1 MTASKTRRFR
11 RPGRSSGATNL
22 GIAVAVLAI
31 LVPLLL
37 QVATAAP
44 PTAAEFAPN
53 AQHVIKQAPP
63 GQGVAEAPGQPSPP
77 PSPSASPT
85 PSKSPETLQ
94 VPPDQVKNC
103 VGPPPLRQI
112 EDPQSPP
119 CIAYW
124 KGDNGGVTSQGV
136 TRDSIYIAI
145 PTPEG
150 KTNNYEAL
158 RKFFNKRFQFYGR
171 QLVFEYCSS
180 SGGGSG
186 SADQAS
192 QDSDAAM
199 AAAGCSPNMP
209 KPFASQFYRQNNG
222 RYYMEA
228 MGCRYHVIAVGSYSP
243 YDSTYMNQCAPYLYQ
258 YPMVVDQE
266 FATIGDW
273 TCARLVGR
281 NADHAA
287 GRDSATPP
295 GNLKDHKRKFGIMLA
310 PFTPDDPVA
319 TTKALKPITSRLH
332 ACGVDIPSKDIIIN
346 PVTGLFDPSSAQ
358 NAVLQMKQDNVTTI
372 LCECNFFSFGSLQ
385 RAADSS
391 DYYPEWATSTF
402 GLNDVNSSFILGQ
415 GPDDQMA
422 HTFGLTFQPQ
432 MVGPL
437 LNPYN
442 IALQEGDPSV
452 GPDTTTLVEAELE
465 IYRGLL
471 LLASGIQMAGP
482 KLTPTTFRDGL
493 RRTHFPN
500 PITKTHAGFVG
511 FPSNGYSMTDD
522 AAEWWFSTTDNGPF
536 SDSSSNPGTV
546 CYVEKGIRRTI
557 GDFPHGGADPFFT
570 GPCYSGAT

>member
-1 MTASKTRRFR
+1 VSGDRTRRFR
-11 RPGRSSGATNL
+11 RPGRSSGTANL
-22 GIAVAVLAI
+22 GIGVAVLAI

-37 QVATAAP
+37 QAATAAP
-44 PTAAEFAPN
+44 PSAAEFAPN
-53 AQHVIKQAPP
+53 SQHVIKQAPP
-63 GQGVAEAPGQPSPP
+63 GQGVTEGPGKPPPPTHPPSAGPTP
-77 PSPSASPT
+77 TPSPST
-85 PSKSPETLQ
+85 LTVPENQ
-94 VPPDQVKNC
+94 VLKC

-119 CIAYW
+119 CKAYW
-124 KGDNGGVTSQGV
+124 KGDNGGATAQGV
-136 TRDSIYIAI
+136 TRDAVYIAI
-145 PTPEG
+145 PTPES
-150 KTNNYEAL
+150 KQSNYEAL
-158 RKFFNKRFQFYGR
+158 KKFFNKRFQFYGR
-171 QLVFEYCSS
+171 KLVFEYCNGTSN
-180 SGGGSG
+180 SGEG
-186 SADQAS
+186 DQAT
-192 QDSDAAM
+192 QDADAAT
-199 AAAGCSPNMP
+199 AAAGCAGDP

-228 MGCRYHVIAVGSYSP
+228 MGCRYRVVTVGSYSP

-281 NADHAA
+281 QATHAA
-287 GRDSATPP
+287 GNDDSVPP
-295 GNLKDHKRKFGIMLA
+295 KALNKQTRKFGIMLA
-310 PFTPDDPVA
+310 PFTSDDPVA
-319 TTKALKPITSRLH
+319 TAKALRPITSRLH
-332 ACGVDIPSKDIIIN
+332 ACGVDIPSRDIIIN
-346 PVTGLFDPSSAQ
+346 PVTALFDPSSAQ
-358 NAVLQMKQDNVTTI
+358 NAVLQMKADNVTTI

-391 DYYPEWATSTF
+391 SYYPEWATSTF

-415 GPDDQMA
+415 GPADQMQ

-432 MVGPL
+432 MTRPL

-471 LLASGIQMAGP
+471 LIASGIQMAGP
-482 KLTPTTFRDGL
+482 HLTPATFRDGL
-493 RRTHFPN
+493 RRTNFPN
-500 PITKTHAGFVG
+500 PITVTHAGFVG
-511 FPSNGYSMTDD
+511 FPSDGYSMTDD
-522 AAEWWFSTTDNGPF
+522 AAEWWYSTTADGPF
-536 SDSSSNPGTV
+536 SDSSSHPGTV

-557 GDFPHGGADPFFT
+557 GHFPHGGADPFFA
-570 GPCYSGAT
+570 GSCYSGA

>member
-1 MTASKTRRFR
+1 MSGDRNRRFR

-22 GIAVAVLAI
+22 AIAVAVLAI

-37 QVATAAP
+37 QAATAAP

-53 AQHVIKQAPP
+53 AQKVIKQAPP
-63 GQGVAEAPGQPSPP
+63 GQGVTQGPGKPGAFTGGHKPP
-77 PSPSASPT
+77 PPPPPPPPPVT
-85 PSKSPETLQ
+85 ETVPENQ
-94 VPPDQVKNC
+94 VLKC

-119 CIAYW
+119 CIPYW
-124 KGDNGGVTSQGV
+124 KGDNGGATSQGV
-136 TRDSIYIAI
+136 TKSAIYVAI

-186 SADQAS
+186 SADQTN
-192 QDSDAAM
+192 QDADATM
-199 AAAGCSPNMP
+199 AATGCNNQP

-228 MGCRYHVIAVGSYSP
+228 MGCRYHVVTVGSYSP

-281 NADHAA
+281 QATHAA
-287 GRDSATPP
+287 GNDDAVPP
-295 GNLKDHKRKFGIMLA
+295 KALASHIRKFGIMLA
-310 PFTPDDPVA
+310 PFTADDPVA
-319 TTKALKPITSRLH
+319 TMKALRPITSRLH
-332 ACGVDIPSKDIIIN
+332 QCGVDIPSRDIIIN

-358 NAVLQMKQDNVTTI
+358 NAVLQMKSDNITTI

-385 RAADSS
+385 RAADASN
-391 DYYPEWATSTF
+391 YYPEWATSTF
-402 GLNDVNSSFILGQ
+402 GLNDVNSSFTLGQ
-415 GPDDQMA
+415 GPADQMA

-432 MVGPL
+432 MVHPL

-442 IALQEGDPSV
+442 VALQEGDPSV
-452 GPDTTTLVEAELE
+452 GPDTTSLVEAELE

-471 LLASGIQMAGP
+471 LIASGIQMAGP
-482 KLTPTTFRDGL
+482 HLTPTTFRDGL

-500 PITKTHAGFVG
+500 PITITHAGFVG
-511 FPSNGYSMTDD
+511 FPSDGYSMTDD
-522 AAEWWFSTTDNGPF
+522 AAEWWYSTTAAGPF
-536 SDSSSNPGTV
+536 SDSSGNRGTV
-546 CYVEKGIRRTI
+546 CYVDKGIRRTI
-557 GDFPHGGADPFFT
+557 GNFPKGGDPFFA
-570 GPCYSGAT
+570 GSCYSGA

>member
-11 RPGRSSGATNL
+11 RPARSSGATNL
-22 GIAVAVLAI
+22 GIAVAVLAV

-63 GQGVAEAPGQPSPP
+63 GQGVAEAAGQPSPP
-77 PSPSASPT
+77 PSPKASPS
-85 PSKSPETLQ
+85 PSPSPSHSSVPENLVKS
-94 VPPDQVKNC
+94 C

-124 KGDNGGVTSQGV
+124 KGDNGGATWQGV
-136 TRDSIYIAI
+136 TRDSIYIAV

-158 RKFFNKRFQFYGR
+158 AKFFNKRFQFYGR
-171 QLVFEYCSS
+171 KLVFEYCDS

-186 SADQAS
+186 SSDQDN
-192 QDSDAAM
+192 QNKDAAM
-199 AAAGCSPNMP
+199 AAAGCTNKP

-222 RYYMEA
+222 RYYMQA
-228 MGCRYHVIAVGSYSP
+228 MGCRYKVVAVGSYSP

-281 NADHAA
+281 KADHAA
-287 GRDSATPP
+287 GSDTATPP
-295 GNLKDHKRKFGIMLA
+295 GQLKDRTRKFGIMLA
-310 PFTPDDPVA
+310 PFAADDPVA
-319 TTKALKPITSRLH
+319 TMKALKPITSRLH
-332 ACGVDIPSKDIIIN
+332 ACGVDIPSRDIIIN
-346 PVTGLFDPSSAQ
+346 PVTGLFDQSSAQ
-358 NAVLQMKQDNVTTI
+358 IAVLQMKQNNVTTI
-372 LCECNFFSFGSLQ
+372 LFQCNFFSFGSLQ
-385 RAADSS
+385 RAGDSS
-391 DYYPEWATSTF
+391 NYYPEWATSTF

-415 GPDDQMA
+415 GPNDQMP
-422 HTFGLTFQPQ
+422 HTFGLTSQPQ
-432 MVGPL
+432 MVAPL

-442 IALQEGDPSV
+442 VALQEGAPSV
-452 GPDTTTLVEAELE
+452 GTDTTTLVEAELE

-511 FPSNGYSMTDD
+511 FASDGYSMTDD
-522 AAEWWFSTTDNGPF
+522 AAEWWYSTTANGPF
-536 SDSSSNPGTV
+536 SDSSSHPGTV

-557 GDFPHGGADPFFT
+557 GDFPHGGADPLFS